1 VRKHARIDLERLTER
16 FADDRHNVATM
27 VDSGFSSTLVIDL
40 NCCILQWSRVAERF
54 YGWRASEVIGR
65 DVSIV
70 VPADR
75 RAELEIGLAVLRA
88 GGDAEPIE
96 TVWRA
101 KDGND
106 IYLRVQ
112 LSPFTD
118 VEGRV
123 VGACVFSFDNS
134 ETILTRDALMASEAR
149 YRALVAALTE
159 FVLVTNN
166 AGDVVSPQLSWNAY
180 TGQHFDTCS
189 GRGWLDALHPHDRED
204 VSRQWVD
211 GMRRAEPFAVSG
223 RLLHESGE
231 YRHCEGRV
239 APMRDGSGAIVEWV
253 AALADVHQRHVA
265 EERERQA
272 ADRFRRIFAANV
284 FGVCY
289 GEGQKILDANDAMLE
304 MLGRTRTDL
313 SVGIH
318 VEDLLMPTED
328 DVVSSLG
335 SGVATEV
342 EVRMPN
348 GGSSFVLAAGVNLE
362 PGRGWLAV
370 AVDVTE
376 RKAAERASEHRALH
390 DPLTGL
396 PNRRLLVDR
405 LEHALARSIRQ
416 ETLVGLLFCDLDHF
430 KAINDDYGHAAGDSA
445 LVAVAQRLEGL
456 LREGDTVARA
466 GGDEFV
472 VVLEDLA
479 EPDDAGRIADRVRAA
494 LAQPVLF
501 DDQPLRVTASIGVA
515 ISNGDTERVEGLL
528 GRADD
533 AMYRAKE
540 RGRDQ
545 IALGGDPGP
554 RTERRWVEYHL
565 KRALAD
571 GAFDLAFQPVIDL
584 RDARP
589 IGAEALLRWTVDG
602 ELIPT
607 ARAISVAEESGM
619 ITRVS
624 DWVLR
629 VACRQFIRWRA
640 LHPEAAGWR
649 LHVNVSARDIAD
661 ERFVQRVLDGIALGG
676 CEPDDLCL
684 EITETAMV
692 HHPERAQASL
702 TELRNAGL
710 VVAIDDFGTGYAS
723 LGVLRDVPADIVKI
737 DRSFVSELSNSARDR
752 KIVEHAIDLAHGL
765 GLVVVAEGVET
776 LAQMAILEELGC
788 DQAQGFAFARPSP
801 VEHLHLSI

>member
-1 VRKHARIDLERLTER
+1 VRKHARIDLERLAER
-16 FADDRHNVATM
+16 FVDDRSDIATM
-27 VDSGFSSTLVIDL
+27 VDSGFSSTLVVDL
-40 NCCILQWSRVAERF
+40 DCCILQWSRVAERF

-65 DVSIV
+65 DASII

-88 GGDAEPIE
+88 GGDAEPVE

-106 IYLRVQ
+106 IHLRVQ

-118 VEGRV
+118 VTGRV
-123 VGACVFSFDNS
+123 VGACVFTFDNS
-134 ETILTRDALMASEAR
+134 EAVITREALVASEAR

-159 FVLVTNN
+159 FVLVTTVD
-166 AGDVVSPQLSWNAY
+166 GHVTQPQLSWAAY
-180 TGQHFDTCS
+180 TGQQFDAYA
-189 GRGWLDALHPHDRED
+189 GQGWLDALHPHDRPI
-204 VSRQWVD
+204 VSKQWSD
-211 GMRRAEPFAVSG
+211 GVRRSEPFAVTG

-239 APMRDGSGAIVEWV
+239 APMRDESGAVVEWV
-253 AALADVHQRHVA
+253 AALADIHQRHLA
-265 EERERQA
+265 EEREKQV

-284 FGVCY
+284 FGVAY
-289 GEGQKILDANDAMLE
+289 GEGNKILDCNNAMLD
-304 MLGRTRTDL
+304 MVGRDRADL
-313 SVGIH
+313 TVGIH
-318 VEDLLMPTED
+318 VEDLLMPGTED
-328 DVVSSLG
+328 ALSLG
-335 SGVATEV
+335 NGEAREV
-342 EVRMPN
+342 EIRRPT
-348 GGSSFVLAAGVNLE
+348 GDSSFLLAAGVSLE
-362 PGRGWLAV
+362 SDRGWLAV

-376 RKAAERASEHRALH
+376 RKAAERASEHRSLH

-405 LEHALARSIRQ
+405 LDHALTRSARQ

-430 KAINDDYGHAAGDSA
+430 KQINDDYGHAAGDCA
-445 LVAVAQRLEGL
+445 LVAVAQRIEGL
-456 LREGDTVARA
+456 LREGDTVART

-472 VVLEDLA
+472 VVLEDLV
-479 EPDDAGRIADRVRAA
+479 EPDDAGRIADRVRAV

-501 DDQPLRVTASIGVA
+501 EDTPLRVTASIGVA

-554 RTERRWVEYHL
+554 RTERRWVEYQL
-565 KRALAD
+565 KRALAE

-607 ARAISVAEESGM
+607 ARAIAVAEESGM

-629 VACRQFIRWRA
+629 VACKQFIRWRA
-640 LHPEAAGWR
+640 GHPDAAEWK
-649 LHVNVSARDIAD
+649 LHVNVSARDLAD

-676 CEPDDLCL
+676 CAPTDLCL

-692 HHPERAQASL
+692 HHPERAYASL
-702 TELRNAGL
+702 TELREQGV

-737 DRSFVSELSNSARDR
+737 DRSFVAELSKSPRDR

-765 GLVVVAEGVET
+765 GLIVVAEGVET

-788 DQAQGFAFARPSP
+788 DQAQGFAFARPTP
-801 VEHLHLSI
+801 VEHLHLAI